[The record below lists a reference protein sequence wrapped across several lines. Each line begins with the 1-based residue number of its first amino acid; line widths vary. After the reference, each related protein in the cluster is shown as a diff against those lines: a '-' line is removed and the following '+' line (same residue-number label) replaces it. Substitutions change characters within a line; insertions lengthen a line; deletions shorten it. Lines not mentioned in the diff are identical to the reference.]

1 MMMLKALRAEKG
13 AEIEIIKDN
22 YTIIR
27 ASASAGKLLGCKDFT
42 TNLVFVLMKQ
52 NGELKRITRFLEL
65 HRCRFKMTE
74 KCLMLIF
81 WCFFNF
87 GIFHHFFPI
96 TCLVTLFDRNH

>member
-1 MMMLKALRAEKG
+1 MMLKALREAEKG

-27 ASASAGKLLGCKDFT
+27 TVSAGKLFGCKGFT

-65 HRCRFKMTE
+65 QNDQKCRISPS
-74 KCLMLIF
+74 L
-81 WCFFNF
+81 
-87 GIFHHFFPI
+87 
-96 TCLVTLFDRNH
+96 

>member
-52 NGELKRITRFLEL
+52 NGKLKRITRFLLEL
-65 HRCRFKMTE
+65 HRCSFKMIE
-74 KCLMLIF
+74 KCLI
-81 WCFFNF
+81 
-87 GIFHHFFPI
+87 
-96 TCLVTLFDRNH
+96 